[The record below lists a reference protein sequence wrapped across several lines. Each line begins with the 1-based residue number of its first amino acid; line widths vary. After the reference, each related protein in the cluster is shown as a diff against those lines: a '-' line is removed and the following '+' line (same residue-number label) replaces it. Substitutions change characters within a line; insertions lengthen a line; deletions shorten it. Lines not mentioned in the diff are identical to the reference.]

1 MASVDSVPQQAL
13 QIPEPTPQRRRHRRG
28 GQKQSAS
35 RGKISQSTSTQEGPS
50 GQMHTDTNAS
60 LELRP
65 ASKAPYPNPSS
76 AEPSSAEASATEN
89 GQSGGIRSGGS
100 RGGGRSRGIGRGG
113 AGMRGGRGHM
123 SGYGTNTNGQTQ
135 DQSGNNEGV
144 RQTQGLMVG
153 SSRQFGGRLT
163 QEAGTSVQNESTLN
177 ADAPEFHPGQIRSNN
192 IRGGKTAQSN
202 NHQVYTKAPRAR
214 RQSLLKS
221 TAPDIA
227 TRTHEDIASGIYECP
242 ICTNEVARNS
252 KVGQPMKGLH
262 KHSSGTRTGIFHPL
276 DSGDVRVA
284 ICPRMFYP
292 LITLVGVRKKPN
304 LGQSLVFHLTHADRP
319 AVNIESYRRNAPI
332 LANFY
337 VMLVHVLRVRIWG
350 LLRAAFAARL
360 QHPGDALIRTTIMG
374 GVVARYVEI

>member
-1 MASVDSVPQQAL
+1 
-13 QIPEPTPQRRRHRRG
+13 
-28 GQKQSAS
+28 
-35 RGKISQSTSTQEGPS
+35 
-50 GQMHTDTNAS
+50 
-60 LELRP
+60 
-65 ASKAPYPNPSS
+65 
-76 AEPSSAEASATEN
+76 
-89 GQSGGIRSGGS
+89 
-100 RGGGRSRGIGRGG
+100 
-113 AGMRGGRGHM
+113 MRGGRGHM

-144 RQTQGLMVG
+144 RQTQGPMVG

-163 QEAGTSVQNESTLN
+163 QEAGTSVQNESTLS

-202 NHQVYTKAPRAR
+202 NHQGYTKAPRAR

-252 KVGQPMKGLH
+252 KVW
-262 KHSSGTRTGIFHPL
+262 SCRTCWTVFHLSCIKKWSTNEGSTQAHQRNEDGNLPPL

-304 LGQSLVFHLTHADRP
+304 LGQSLVFHLIHADRP

-337 VMLVHVLRVRIWG
+337 VMLVHVLRVRIWV

-360 QHPGDALIRTTIMG
+360 QHPGDALIRTTIRG